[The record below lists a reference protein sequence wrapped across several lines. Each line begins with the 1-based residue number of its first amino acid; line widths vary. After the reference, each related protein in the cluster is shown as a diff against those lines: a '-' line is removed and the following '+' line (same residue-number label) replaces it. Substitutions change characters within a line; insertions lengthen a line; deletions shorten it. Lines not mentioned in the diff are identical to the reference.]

1 MFPKIAIK
9 ELPFVQRRI
18 GMLLTLRIRL
28 DTDFADISAPAA
40 IKARIVCRVPNR
52 AMARGRSIMIFAT
65 PLFYYFLL
73 SSSSTLRYGKSS
85 TAGVVDLGKLL
96 FCLLACSILLMHIP
110 FALDFANGNNRVEL
124 SSGVVG
130 WLGSVVVFFGPSRR
144 YLPL

>member
-1 MFPKIAIK
+1 
-9 ELPFVQRRI
+9 VQRGI

-28 DTDFADISAPAA
+28 GTDIADFSATAA

-65 PLFYYFLL
+65 PLFYYFIL